1 MKYKNL
7 NNIIGW
13 IVFAIAACT
22 YISTVEPTASL
33 WDCSEFILSAY
44 KLEVGHPPGAPL
56 FMMIGHLFT
65 MFSSAENA
73 AFMIN
78 LFSALCSAF
87 TILFLFWSITRLARR
102 FVNKDISELSISE
115 TIMVISCGL
124 VGALAYTFS
133 DTFWFS
139 AVEGEVYS
147 ASSLMTALVF
157 WAILKWEEQ
166 SDSQYANRWIVLIAY
181 ILGLSIGIHLL
192 NLLVIPAIV
201 FVYYFKKSNVTRKGI
216 IYTGIIS
223 NVTRK
228 GIIYTGIIS
237 IVLLATL
244 VWGVIPIIPRIAS
257 WFELAFVN
265 NLGLPINSG
274 LLFFVVLL
282 TGILAYAVY
291 RTYVKKNVILN
302 TIILCLS
309 VCLLG
314 YGSYAMIVIRS
325 SANLPMDQNKPDN
338 IFSLIKYLNRD
349 QYGSRP
355 LITGPYYNTK
365 DYEVKQEEKYIRLEN
380 KYVKKDI
387 SQKVQYRKNTIFP
400 RMWSSS
406 RSDHVEVYKMYVKGK
421 NPTFADNLRFFFDY
435 QMRFMY
441 WRYFM
446 WNFAGRQ
453 NDMQA
458 SIFDL
463 TKGNWISG
471 IKFIDE
477 ARLGNMDDMPAYLA
491 ENKGNNKYYFLPLL
505 LGILGLV
512 FQFKK
517 DKKGFAIVTLLF
529 FFMGIAIILYLNQ
542 TPNEPRERD
551 YAYAG
556 SFYAFTIWIGTG
568 IACLY
573 NFLSKVLKKNIAVF
587 ISLILG
593 LPVPII
599 MAQQNW
605 DDHDR
610 SGRYIAA
617 DFGYNYLNS
626 CEKNAVLYTFGDNDT
641 FPLWYN
647 QEVENV
653 RRDIKVANSM
663 YLSSDWYYMQMMRRS
678 HEAPPLVTTAT
689 PAKIIGETRAYM
701 PVEELRQNCNINQAL
716 QIAFDDKGRKFRS
729 SSGIELYAFPSKN
742 LILPI
747 NKAKVI
753 EQGLAL
759 DTSAIVPYLHFKI
772 PGNSIFKNSL
782 AALDIAA
789 NNFLK
794 RPIYY
799 GSSGSEADFMMG
811 IDANLRQEGLARQL
825 VPEKTAETPVH
836 IDKTFDLLVNK
847 FRYRGINDPK
857 VYMDETARRITGYYR
872 SIFFRLAE
880 ILKTKNDK
888 ERLKQLM
895 EKYHE
900 AIPEMSIV
908 NIHHTPYWGVTNP
921 VVEYYFQSE
930 LNEYG
935 ISLAQRLISEY
946 RKEFSY
952 YFGLSSK
959 TSVDF
964 ELSRVYQGII
974 SLSEILQKHNQT
986 DLYKQAEDLFK
997 EIQEVV
1003 ID

>member
-1 MKYKNL
+1 MKHKNL

-13 IVFAIAACT
+13 TVFAIAAFT
-22 YISTVEPTASL
+22 YISTVEPSASL

-65 MFSSAENA
+65 MFSTAENA

-78 LFSALCSAF
+78 IFSALCSAF
-87 TILFLFWSITRLARR
+87 TVLFLFWSITHLARR
-102 FVNKDISELSISE
+102 FVKNGISEISISD
-115 TIMVISCGL
+115 TVMIMSCGI
-124 VGALAYTFS
+124 VGALIYTFS

-139 AVEGEVYS
+139 AVEGEVYA
-147 ASSLMTALVF
+147 ASSLMTAAVF

-166 SDSQYANRWIVLIAY
+166 ADSQYANRWLVLIAY
-181 ILGLSIGIHLL
+181 ILGLSIGVHLL
-192 NLLVIPAIV
+192 NLLVVPAIV
-201 FVYYFKKSNVTRKGI
+201 FVYYFKKYSITRKGI
-216 IYTGIIS
+216 IYTGVIAVI
-223 NVTRK
+223 
-228 GIIYTGIIS
+228 
-237 IVLLATL
+237 LLAVL
-244 VWGVIPIIPRIAS
+244 VWGIIPATPKIAS
-257 WFELAFVN
+257 VIELLFVN
-265 NLGLPINSG
+265 TLGLPINSG
-274 LLFFVVLL
+274 LLFFVALL
-282 TGILAYAVY
+282 TAFCAYAVY
-291 RTYVKKNVILN
+291 ITRARKNIIMN
-302 TIILCLS
+302 TIMLCLS

-355 LITGPYYNTK
+355 LITGPYYNAK
-365 DYEVKQEEKYIRLEN
+365 DYRLTQEEKYIRLGD

-387 SQKVQYRKNTIFP
+387 SQQVKYNNTTIFP

-406 RSDHVEVYKMYVKGK
+406 RQDHVEVYKMYVKGQ
-421 NPTFADNLRFFFDY
+421 NPTFIDNIRFFLDY

-458 SIFDL
+458 TISDP

-471 IKFIDE
+471 IKFLDE
-477 ARLGNMDDMPAYLA
+477 ARLGNMDDMPSYLA
-491 ENKGNNKYYFLPLL
+491 ENKGTNKYYFLPLL

-512 FQFKK
+512 FQFKN
-517 DKKGFAIVTLLF
+517 DRQGFALITLLF
-529 FFMGIAIILYLNQ
+529 FFTGIAIILYLNQ

-556 SFYAFTIWIGTG
+556 SFYSFAIWTGFGVAF
-568 IACLY
+568 LY
-573 NFLSKVLKKNIAVF
+573 NLLNKILKKNIAAP
-587 ISLILG
+587 IALILA
-593 LPVPII
+593 LPVPVI

-610 SGRYIAA
+610 SGRYVAT

-626 CEKNAVLYTFGDNDT
+626 CDKNAVLYTFGDNDT

-647 QEVENV
+647 QEVEGV
-653 RRDIKVANSM
+653 RGDVKVENSM
-663 YLSSDWYYMQMMRRS
+663 YLSSDWYYIQMMRKT

-689 PAKIIGETRAYM
+689 PAKIIGETRAYL
-701 PVEELRQNCNINQAL
+701 PVEERRQNLHINQAL
-716 QIAFDDKGRKFRS
+716 QMAFDDNGRKFKG
-729 SSGIELYAFPSKN
+729 SSGIELYIFPTKN
-742 LILPI
+742 LILPVD
-747 NKAKVI
+747 KKQVI
-753 EQGLAL
+753 ERGLAL

-772 PGNSIFKNSL
+772 SGNAVFKNSL

-789 NNFLK
+789 NNFMQ

-799 GSSGSEADFMMG
+799 ASSGSEADFIMG

-825 VPEKTAETPVH
+825 VPENTAATPVH

-847 FRYRGINDPK
+847 FRYRGINDPN
-857 VYMDETARRITGYYR
+857 VYMDETARRIVGYYR
-872 SIFFRLAE
+872 SAFFRLAE
-880 ILKTKNDK
+880 ILRIKNDTA
-888 ERLKQLM
+888 RLKQLM

-900 AIPEMSIV
+900 AIPELEIV
-908 NIHHTPYWGVTNP
+908 NIHHTPYCSVSNP
-921 VVEYYFQSE
+921 VVEYYFQAE
-930 LNEYG
+930 LNEYAV
-935 ISLAQRLISEY
+935 SLAQRLINEY
-946 RKEFSY
+946 EKEFRY
-952 YFGLSSK
+952 YFGLI
-959 TSVDF
+959 TEVSVDF
-964 ELSRVYQGII
+964 ELSRVYQGV
-974 SLSEILQKHNQT
+974 SNLMEILQRHNQT
-986 DLYKQAEDLFK
+986 DLHKQAEDLFK
-997 EIQEVV
+997 DMSASVGS
-1003 ID
+1003 

>member
-1 MKYKNL
+1 MKYRNL
-7 NNIIGW
+7 NNITGW
-13 IVFAIAACT
+13 AVFAVAAYT
-22 YISTVEPTASL
+22 YISTLEPTASL

-65 MFSSAENA
+65 LFSSAKHA

-102 FVNKDISELSISE
+102 FVDKNISELSVSD
-115 TIMVISCGL
+115 TIMVISCGI

-139 AVEGEVYS
+139 AVEGEVYA

-166 SDSQYANRWIVLIAY
+166 SDSQYANRWLVLIAY

-201 FVYYFKKSNVTRKGI
+201 FVYYFKKRNVTRKGI
-216 IYTGIIS
+216 IYTA
-223 NVTRK
+223 
-228 GIIYTGIIS
+228 IIS

-244 VWGVIPIIPRIAS
+244 VWGVIPIIPSIAS

-265 NLGLPINSG
+265 SFGLPINSG

-282 TGILAYAVY
+282 TGILVYAVY
-291 RTYVKKNVILN
+291 RTYKKKNIILN

-314 YGSYAMIVIRS
+314 YGSYAMIIIRS

-355 LITGPYYNTK
+355 LITGPYYSTK
-365 DYEVKQEEKYIRLEN
+365 DYEIKQEEKYIRLGN
-380 KYVKKDI
+380 RYVKKDI
-387 SQKVQYRKNTIFP
+387 SQKIKYNKNTIFP

-406 RSDHVEVYKMYVKGK
+406 RPDHVEVYKMYVKGK
-421 NPTFADNLRFFFDY
+421 NPVFVDNIRFFLDY

-458 SIFDL
+458 AIFDP

-477 ARLGNMDDMPAYLA
+477 ARLGNTDNMPAYFA
-491 ENKGNNKYYFLPLL
+491 ENKGNNKYYCLPLL

-517 DKKGFAIVTLLF
+517 DKKGFVIVTLLF

-556 SFYAFTIWIGTG
+556 SFYAFTIWIGMG
-568 IACLY
+568 IALLY
-573 NFLSKVLKKNIAVF
+573 SFLSKILNKNIAVSV
-587 ISLILG
+587 SLILG

-605 DDHDR
+605 DDHNR

-617 DFGYNYLNS
+617 DFGHNYLIS
-626 CEKNAVLYTFGDNDT
+626 CDKNAVLYTFGDNDT

-647 QEVENV
+647 QEVEGV
-653 RRDIKVANSM
+653 RQDVKVANSM
-663 YLSSDWYYMQMMRRS
+663 YLSSDWYYMQMMRRTYD
-678 HEAPPLVTTAT
+678 APPLLTTAT

-701 PVEELRQNCNINQAL
+701 PIEELRQNLHLNQAL
-716 QIAFDDKGRKFRS
+716 LKVFDDNGRKFKS
-729 SSGIELYAFPSKN
+729 VSGIELYAFPSKN
-742 LILPI
+742 LILPV

-772 PGNSIFKNSL
+772 PGNSIAKNSL
-782 AALDIAA
+782 AALDFAA

-825 VPEKTAETPVH
+825 VPENTAETPIHV
-836 IDKTFDLLVNK
+836 DKTFDLLVNQ
-847 FRYRGINDPK
+847 FRYRGINDPE
-857 VYMDETARRITGYYR
+857 VYMDETARRITSYYR
-872 SIFFRLAE
+872 SAFFRLAE
-880 ILKTKNDK
+880 ILKIKNDK
-888 ERLKQLM
+888 ERLKKLM

-900 AIPEMSIV
+900 VIPEMEII
-908 NIHHTPYWGVTNP
+908 NIHHSPYWSATNP

-946 RKEFSY
+946 GKEFNY
-952 YFGLSSK
+952 YFGLSTK
-959 TSVDF
+959 ASVDF
-964 ELSRVYQGII
+964 ELSRVYQGVA
-974 SLSEILQKHNQT
+974 SLCEILKKHNQT
-986 DLYKQAEDLFK
+986 DLYKQAEDLFE
-997 EIQEVV
+997 EIRQFMV
-1003 ID
+1003 IDR

>member
-1 MKYKNL
+1 MKYKKL
-7 NNIIGW
+7 NNITGW
-13 IVFAIAACT
+13 IIFAIAACT

-65 MFSSAENA
+65 VFSSAENA

-78 LFSALCSAF
+78 VFSAICSAF
-87 TILFLFWSITRLARR
+87 TILFLFWSITHLARR
-102 FVNKDISELSISE
+102 FVNKDISELPVSD
-115 TIMVISCGL
+115 TVMVIGCGI
-124 VGALAYTFS
+124 VGALIYTFS

-139 AVEGEVYS
+139 AVEGEVYA

-166 SDSQYANRWIVLIAY
+166 ADTQYANRWLILIAY
-181 ILGLSIGIHLL
+181 ILGLSIGVHLL
-192 NLLVIPAIV
+192 NLLVVPAIV
-201 FVYYFKKSNVTRKGI
+201 FVYYFKKYSITRKGI
-216 IYTGIIS
+216 IYTSIIS
-223 NVTRK
+223 V
-228 GIIYTGIIS
+228 I
-237 IVLLATL
+237 LLGAL
-244 VWGVIPIIPRIAS
+244 VWGIIPQTPVIAS
-257 WFELAFVN
+257 WFEILFVN
-265 NLGLPINSG
+265 TFGLPINSG
-274 LLFFVVLL
+274 LLFFVVA
-282 TGILAYAVY
+282 LAAVLSY
-291 RTYVKKNVILN
+291 IIYYTHLRRQVVMN
-302 TIILCLS
+302 TVMLCLS

-355 LITGPYYNTK
+355 LITGPYYNAK
-365 DYEVKQEEKYIRLEN
+365 DYTVTQEEKYIRLGDR
-380 KYVKKDI
+380 YVKKDI
-387 SQKVQYRKNTIFP
+387 SQKVKYNKNTVFP

-406 RSDHVEVYKMYVKGK
+406 RQDHVEVYKMYVKGS
-421 NPTFADNLRFFFDY
+421 NPTFFDNIRFFIDY

-446 WNFAGRQ
+446 WNFTGKQ

-458 SIFDL
+458 SISDP

-471 IKFIDE
+471 IKLIDE
-477 ARLGNMDDMPAYLA
+477 ARLGSMDNMPVYLA
-491 ENKGNNKYYFLPLL
+491 ENRGTNKYYFLPLL
-505 LGILGLV
+505 LGILGLG

-529 FFMGIAIILYLNQ
+529 FFTGIAVILYLNQ

-556 SFYAFTIWIGTG
+556 SFYAFAIWTG
-568 IACLY
+568 IGIAFLY
-573 NFLSKVLKKNIAVF
+573 SVLSKILEKRISAFIA
-587 ISLILG
+587 LILG
-593 LPVPII
+593 LPAPII

-626 CEKNAVLYTFGDNDT
+626 CDKNAVLYTFGDNDT

-647 QEVENV
+647 QEVEGV
-653 RRDIKVANSM
+653 RRDVKVENSM
-663 YLSSDWYYMQMMRRS
+663 YLSSDWYYMQMMRRTY
-678 HEAPPLVTTAT
+678 EAPPIATTAT

-701 PVEELRQNCNINQAL
+701 PVEEVRQNLYLGQAL
-716 QIAFDDKGRKFRS
+716 QKAFDDNGRKLKG
-729 SSGIELYAFPSKN
+729 SSGIELYTFPSKN
-742 LILPI
+742 LILPVD
-747 NKAKVI
+747 KAKVL
-753 EQGLAL
+753 EQGLAM
-759 DTSAIVPYLHFKI
+759 DTSAIVPYLHFRI
-772 PGNSIFKNSL
+772 SGNSVVKNSL

-789 NNFLK
+789 NNFLQ

-799 GSSGSEADFMMG
+799 GSSGSEAEFMMG

-825 VPEKTAETPVH
+825 VPENTAGTPVH

-847 FRYRGINDPK
+847 FRYRGLNDPE
-857 VYMDETARRITGYYR
+857 VYMDETARRIIGYYR
-872 SIFFRLAE
+872 SAFFRLAE
-880 ILKTKNDK
+880 ILKVKNDR
-888 ERLKQLM
+888 ERLKKLM

-900 AIPEMSIV
+900 VIPEMDIV

-921 VVEYYFQSE
+921 LVDFYFHSE

-935 ISLAQRLISEY
+935 VSLAQRLISEY
-946 RKEFSY
+946 GKEFHY
-952 YFGLSSK
+952 YFGLSEK
-959 TSVDF
+959 ASVDF
-964 ELSRVYQGII
+964 ELSRVYQGVAG
-974 SLSEILQKHNQT
+974 LVEILKRHNQT
-986 DLYKQAEDLFK
+986 GLQKQAEDLLK
-997 EIQEVV
+997 DIQKSMV
-1003 ID
+1003 IE